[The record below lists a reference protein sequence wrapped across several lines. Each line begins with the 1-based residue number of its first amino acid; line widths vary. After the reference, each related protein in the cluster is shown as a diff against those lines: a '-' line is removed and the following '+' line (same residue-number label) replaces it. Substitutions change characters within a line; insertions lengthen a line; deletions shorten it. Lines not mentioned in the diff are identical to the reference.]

1 MSGQV
6 VFAGPSLVGSS
17 LRSRVAA
24 DWWPPAGAGDVAAA
38 CAAGARTL
46 VILDTA
52 CGWRPGPRHR
62 EVMAALAGGVRVHG
76 AAGGGALLAVELQA
90 FGMLGHGQIF
100 ARWRDGEGLGD
111 DAVAC
116 DHDAALDLR
125 RSEPLVQV
133 VHVLAAARRSGAIDD
148 EDEAALRRA
157 ADELHWLTRDWPR
170 ICARA
175 GRDSRLAALLEV
187 AAAPGGDLP
196 RADAE
201 ALLEEFAAL

>member
-1 MSGQV
+1 MSEVV

-17 LRSRVAA
+17 LRSRVPARWA
-24 DWWPPAGAGDVAAA
+24 PPAAAGDVAAA
-38 CAAGARTL
+38 CAAGARAL

-90 FGMLGHGQIF
+90 FGMVGHGQIF
-100 ARWRDGEGLGD
+100 ARWRDGAGLGD
-111 DAVAC
+111 DAVSC
-116 DHDAALDLR
+116 DHDPAQDRR

-133 VHVLAAARRSGAIDD
+133 LHVLAAARQVRAIDA
-148 EDEAALRRA
+148 EDEAALGGA
-157 ADELHWLTRDWPR
+157 AEELHWLSRDWPR

-175 GRDSRLAALLEV
+175 GRGSRLAALLEV

-201 ALLEEFAAL
+201 ALLARFAAL